1 MKEQYLEALTRVAP
15 QIFNEMDAS
24 LALFHKDT
32 YKTGYES
39 FLQKY
44 DELFSQVEQLT
55 EEDLEDKEL
64 IQKTGDI
71 LAECVEKNC
80 EEIDSRA
87 KRDKYMLNVNLFMVS
102 FVLPGILEVASRR
115 VGRPLADGI
124 CEVWATH
131 FKGAHIQAASSL
143 DIDGGFKRKLCYV
156 TTATCTALGLPADCE
171 ELKLLKDY
179 RDSVLMRTLDGRE
192 LIQQYYDIAPTIVK
206 RIDKLSDSDQVYLE
220 LYNHYINPCI
230 VNIREENFKRCKE
243 IYCDMVE
250 MLKDR
255 FIRTNR

>member
-15 QIFNEMDAS
+15 QIFDEMDAS
-24 LALFHKDT
+24 LAMFHKDT
-32 YKTGYES
+32 YKAGFES

-44 DELFSQVEQLT
+44 DDFFSQVEQIS
-55 EEDLEDKEL
+55 EEDLEDQEL

-71 LAECVEKNC
+71 LAGCVEKKC
-80 EEIDSRA
+80 EAIDSRSI
-87 KRDKYMLNVNLFMVS
+87 REKYMLNVNLFMVS
-102 FVLPGILEVASRR
+102 FVLPGILEMASRR
-115 VGRPLADGI
+115 VGKPFADGI

-156 TTATCTALGLPADCE
+156 TTATCTALGLPAECE

-179 RDSVLMRTLDGRE
+179 RDTVLMKTSDGME

-206 RIDKLSDSDQVYLE
+206 RIDKLADAKKVYVE
-220 LYNHYINPCI
+220 LYNLYISPCI
-230 VNIREENFKRCKE
+230 ENIREEKFEQCKE
-243 IYCDMVE
+243 IYCEMVE
-250 MLKDR
+250 TLKER